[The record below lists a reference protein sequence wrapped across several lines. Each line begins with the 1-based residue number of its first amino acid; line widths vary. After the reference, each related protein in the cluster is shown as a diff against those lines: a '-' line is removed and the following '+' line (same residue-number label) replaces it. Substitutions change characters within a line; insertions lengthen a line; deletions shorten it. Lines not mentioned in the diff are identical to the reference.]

1 MIILM
6 AAVFGVT
13 LLLGFPVAFCLGITS
28 AVVLVATD
36 VPLNLVAQRIF
47 TGMDSFPLM
56 AVPFF
61 VLAGEIMNVGG
72 TTQRLISLAH
82 ALVGKIRGGL
92 AHTTV
97 VSAMFLSG
105 ISGSAVAD
113 ASALGS
119 VLIPGMVQKGYGKGF
134 SAAITASA
142 AVMGPTIPPSIL
154 MVILGVTTG
163 LSIGALFAA
172 GLVPGVLQGLAM
184 MGMAYYF
191 AVKKN
196 YPKDEEPLTMARLGK
211 EMASAG
217 PALLAPVI
225 IIGGILAGAFT
236 PTEAA
241 VVAVFY
247 ALILGVWVYK
257 ELSRKHLWQ
266 ILVNTGVTTSVLLLI
281 IGMAN
286 IFAWVLT
293 AEQVPQKVANML
305 LGISKNPHVVLFMI
319 NVVLLIVGMFMEA
332 GAAIVIL
339 SPTLLAVAQAVGIH
353 PLHFGFV
360 MILNLSI
367 GLITPPV
374 GVLLFVVCGIT
385 GYPFS
390 LVTKWA
396 MPFMAANLATLA
408 LVSYFPDVIMW
419 VPKLFGYV

>member
-1 MIILM
+1 MVEEVAETPCAGLRNSRDLGQARSWHLSGGFVRRPWDSCEGVEMILLM
-6 AAVFGVT
+6 VLVFTVT
-13 LLLGFPVAFCLGITS
+13 LLMGFPIAFCLGIS
-28 AVVLVATD
+28 SLAVLMASD
-36 VPLNLVAQRIF
+36 VPLNLMAQRIF

-61 VLAGEIMNVGG
+61 VLAGEMMNVGG
-72 TTQRLISLAH
+72 TTQRLISLANV
-82 ALVGKIRGGL
+82 LVGKIRGGL

-142 AVMGPTIPPSIL
+142 AVRGPTIPPSIL
-154 MVILGVTTG
+154 MVILGVTSG
-163 LSIGALFAA
+163 ISIGALFVA
-172 GLVPGVLQGLAM
+172 GMIPGIPQGLAM
-184 MGMAYYF
+184 MGIAYYF
-191 AVKKN
+191 AVKHN
-196 YPKDEEPLTMARLGK
+196 YPRDEEPLTLKRILK
-211 EMASAG
+211 ESIEAG

-247 ALILGVWVYK
+247 ALILGLWVYK
-257 ELSRKHLWQ
+257 ELRWKDLVK
-266 ILVNTGVTTSVLLLI
+266 IMVNTGITTSVLLLI

-293 AEQVPQKVANML
+293 AEQVPYKIASAL
-305 LGISKNPHVVLFMI
+305 LGITDNPYLILLLI

-332 GAAIVIL
+332 EAAIVIL
-339 SPTLLAVAQAVGIH
+339 SPTLLAVA
-353 PLHFGFV
+353 
-360 MILNLSI
+360 
-367 GLITPPV
+367 
-374 GVLLFVVCGIT
+374 
-385 GYPFS
+385 
-390 LVTKWA
+390 
-396 MPFMAANLATLA
+396 
-408 LVSYFPDVIMW
+408 
-419 VPKLFGYV
+419 

>member
-1 MIILM
+1 MMTLM
-6 AAVFGVT
+6 AAVFAIT
-13 LLLGFPVAFCLGITS
+13 LVLGFPVAFCLGMTS
-28 AVVLVATD
+28 VAVLLATD

-119 VLIPGMVQKGYGKGF
+119 VLIPGMVQKGYGRGF

-184 MGMAYYF
+184 MAMAYYY
-191 AVKKN
+191 AVKNN
-196 YPKDEEPLTMARLGK
+196 YPKDEEPLTLKRLWK
-211 EMASAG
+211 ETMGAG
-217 PALLAPVI
+217 PALFAPVI

-247 ALILGVWVYK
+247 ALILGMWVYR
-257 ELSRKHLWQ
+257 ELTWKDLWNV
-266 ILVNTGVTTSVLLLI
+266 LVNTGVTTSVLLLI

-293 AEQVPQKVANML
+293 AEQVPQKIANML
-305 LGISKNPHVVLFMI
+305 LGISKNPHVVLLMI
-319 NVVLLIVGMFMEA
+319 NLVLLIVGMFMEA

-390 LVTKWA
+390 LVTRWA

-408 LVSYFPDVIMW
+408 LVSYFPALIMW

>member
-1 MIILM
+1 MILLM
-6 AAVFGVT
+6 ALAFAIT
-13 LLLGFPVAFCLGITS
+13 LVMGFPIAFCLGITS
-28 AVVLVATD
+28 LAVLVASD
-36 VPLNLVAQRIF
+36 VPLNLMAQRIF

-61 VLAGEIMNVGG
+61 VLAGEMMNVGG
-72 TTQRLISLAH
+72 TTQRLISLANV
-82 ALVGKIRGGL
+82 LVGKIRGGL

-119 VLIPGMVQKGYGKGF
+119 VLIPGMVQRGYGRGF

-163 LSIGALFAA
+163 ISIGALFAA
-172 GLVPGVLQGLAM
+172 GMIPGIMQGLAM

-191 AVKKN
+191 AIKHN
-196 YPKDEEPLTMARLGK
+196 YPKDEEPLSLGRIWR
-211 EMASAG
+211 ELVAAG

-247 ALILGVWVYK
+247 ALILGLWVYK
-257 ELSRKHLWQ
+257 ELRWRDLVR
-266 ILVNTGVTTSVLLLI
+266 ILVNTGITTSVLLLI

-293 AEQVPQKVANML
+293 AEQVPQKIAAAL
-305 LGISKNPHVVLFMI
+305 LGITKDPYLILLLI
-319 NVVLLIVGMFMEA
+319 NVVLLLVGMFMEA

-385 GYPFS
+385 GYPFG
-390 LVTKWA
+390 LVTRWA
-396 MPFMAANLATLA
+396 MPFLAANLATLA
-408 LVSYFPDVIMW
+408 LVSYVPAIIMW
-419 VPKLFGYV
+419 VPRLFGYV

>member
-1 MIILM
+1 MIVLM
-6 AAVFGVT
+6 ACVFGVT

-28 AVVLVATD
+28 LAVLLATD
-36 VPLNLVAQRIF
+36 VPLNLMAQRIF

-61 VLAGEIMNVGG
+61 VLAGEMMNVGG
-72 TTQRLISLAH
+72 TTQRLISLANV
-82 ALVGKIRGGL
+82 LVGRIRGGL

-113 ASALGS
+113 ASALSS

-134 SAAITASA
+134 AAAITASA

-172 GLVPGVLQGLAM
+172 GMLPGVLQGLAM
-184 MGMAYYF
+184 MVMAYYY
-191 AVKKN
+191 ALKYD
-196 YPKDEEPLTMARLGK
+196 YPRDDTPLSATRLVR
-211 EMASAG
+211 EFASAG

-247 ALILGVWVYK
+247 ALILGMLVYK
-257 ELSRKHLWQ
+257 ELRVRDLVS

-293 AEQVPQKVANML
+293 AEQIPQKVAQLL
-305 LGISKNPHVVLFMI
+305 LGISKDPYVVLLLI
-319 NVVLLIVGMFMEA
+319 NLVLLIVGMFMEA

-339 SPTLLAVAQAVGIH
+339 APTLLVVAQTVGIH

-374 GVLLFVVCGIT
+374 GILLFVVCGIT

-390 LVTKWA
+390 LVTRWA
-396 MPFMAANLATLA
+396 MPFLGANLATLA
-408 LVSYFPDVIMW
+408 LVTYVPDLILW
-419 VPKLFGYV
+419 IPRLFGYV

>member
-1 MIILM
+1 MMTLM
-6 AAVFGVT
+6 AAVFAIT
-13 LLLGFPVAFCLGITS
+13 LVLGFPVAFCLGITS
-28 AVVLVATD
+28 VAVLLATD

-119 VLIPGMVQKGYGKGF
+119 VLIPGMVQKGYGRGF

-184 MGMAYYF
+184 MAMAYYY
-191 AVKKN
+191 AVKNN
-196 YPKDEEPLTMARLGK
+196 YPKDEEPLTLKRLWK
-211 EMASAG
+211 ETMGAG
-217 PALLAPVI
+217 PALFAPVI

-247 ALILGVWVYK
+247 ALILGMWVYR
-257 ELSRKHLWQ
+257 ELTWKDLWNV
-266 ILVNTGVTTSVLLLI
+266 LVNTGVTTSVLLLI

-293 AEQVPQKVANML
+293 AEQVPQKIANML
-305 LGISKNPHVVLFMI
+305 LGISKNPHVVLLMI
-319 NVVLLIVGMFMEA
+319 NLVLLIVGMFMEA

-390 LVTKWA
+390 LVTRWA

-408 LVSYFPDVIMW
+408 LVSYFPALIMW

>member
-1 MIILM
+1 MMTLM
-6 AAVFGVT
+6 AAVFGIT
-13 LLLGFPVAFCLGITS
+13 LVLGFPVAFCLGITS
-28 AVVLVATD
+28 VAVLLATD

-119 VLIPGMVQKGYGKGF
+119 VLIPGMVQKGYGRGF

-184 MGMAYYF
+184 MAMAYYY
-191 AVKKN
+191 AVKNN
-196 YPKDEEPLTMARLGK
+196 YPKDEEPLTLKRLWK
-211 EMASAG
+211 ETMGAG
-217 PALLAPVI
+217 PAFFAPVL

-247 ALILGVWVYK
+247 ALILGMWVYR
-257 ELSRKHLWQ
+257 ELTWKDLWNV
-266 ILVNTGVTTSVLLLI
+266 LVNTGVTTSVLLLI

-293 AEQVPQKVANML
+293 AEQVPQKIANML
-305 LGISKNPHVVLFMI
+305 LGISKNPHVVLLMI
-319 NVVLLIVGMFMEA
+319 NLVLLIVGMFMEA

-390 LVTKWA
+390 LVTRWA

-408 LVSYFPDVIMW
+408 LVSYFPALIMW

>member
-1 MIILM
+1 MIVLM
-6 AAVFGVT
+6 ACVFGVT

-28 AVVLVATD
+28 LAVLLATD
-36 VPLNLVAQRIF
+36 VPLNLMAQRIF

-61 VLAGEIMNVGG
+61 VLAGEMMNVGG
-72 TTQRLISLAH
+72 TTQRLISLANV
-82 ALVGKIRGGL
+82 LVGRIRGGL

-113 ASALGS
+113 ASALSS

-134 SAAITASA
+134 AAAITASA

-172 GLVPGVLQGLAM
+172 GMLPGVLQGLAM
-184 MGMAYYF
+184 MVMAYYY
-191 AVKKN
+191 ALKYD
-196 YPKDEEPLTMARLGK
+196 YPRDDTPLSATRLVR
-211 EMASAG
+211 EFASAG

-247 ALILGVWVYK
+247 ALILGMLVYK
-257 ELSRKHLWQ
+257 ELRVRDLVS

-293 AEQVPQKVANML
+293 AEQIPQKVAQLL
-305 LGISKNPHVVLFMI
+305 LGISKDPYVVLLLI
-319 NVVLLIVGMFMEA
+319 NLVLLIVGMFMEA

-339 SPTLLAVAQAVGIH
+339 APTLLVVAQTVGIH

-360 MILNLSI
+360 MVLNLSI

-374 GVLLFVVCGIT
+374 GILLFVVCGIT

-390 LVTKWA
+390 LVTRWA
-396 MPFMAANLATLA
+396 MPFLGANLATLA
-408 LVSYFPDVIMW
+408 LVTYVPDLILW
-419 VPKLFGYV
+419 IPRLFGYV

>member
-1 MIILM
+1 MMTLM
-6 AAVFGVT
+6 AAVFGIT
-13 LLLGFPVAFCLGITS
+13 LVLGFPVAFCLGITS
-28 AVVLVATD
+28 VAVLLATD

-119 VLIPGMVQKGYGKGF
+119 VLIPGMVQKGYGRGF

-172 GLVPGVLQGLAM
+172 GLVPGVLQGAAM
-184 MGMAYYF
+184 MAMAYYY
-191 AVKKN
+191 AVKNN
-196 YPKDEEPLTMARLGK
+196 YPKDEEPLTLERLWK
-211 EMASAG
+211 ETISAG
-217 PALLAPVI
+217 PALFAPLI

-247 ALILGVWVYK
+247 ALILGMWVYR
-257 ELSRKHLWQ
+257 ELTWKDLWNV
-266 ILVNTGVTTSVLLLI
+266 LVNTGVTTSVLLLI

-305 LGISKNPHVVLFMI
+305 LGISKSPYVVLLMI
-319 NVVLLIVGMFMEA
+319 NLVLLIVGMFMEA

-390 LVTKWA
+390 LVTRWA

-408 LVSYFPDVIMW
+408 LVSYVPELIMW
-419 VPKLFGYV
+419 VPRLFGYV

>member
-1 MIILM
+1 MMTLM
-6 AAVFGVT
+6 AAVFAIT
-13 LLLGFPVAFCLGITS
+13 LVLGFPVAFCLGITS
-28 AVVLVATD
+28 VAVLLATD

-82 ALVGKIRGGL
+82 TLVGKIRGGL

-119 VLIPGMVQKGYGKGF
+119 VLIPGMVQKGYGRGF

-184 MGMAYYF
+184 MAMAYYY
-191 AVKKN
+191 AVKNN
-196 YPKDEEPLTMARLGK
+196 YPKDEEPLTLKRLWK
-211 EMASAG
+211 ETMGAG
-217 PALLAPVI
+217 PALFAPVI

-247 ALILGVWVYK
+247 ALILGMWVYR
-257 ELSRKHLWQ
+257 ELTWKDLWNV
-266 ILVNTGVTTSVLLLI
+266 LVNTGVTTSVLLLI

-293 AEQVPQKVANML
+293 AEQVPQKIANML
-305 LGISKNPHVVLFMI
+305 LGISKNPHVVLLMI
-319 NVVLLIVGMFMEA
+319 NLVLLIVGMFMEA

-390 LVTKWA
+390 LVTRWA
-396 MPFMAANLATLA
+396 MPFTAANLATLA
-408 LVSYFPDVIMW
+408 LVSYFPALIMW

>member
-1 MIILM
+1 MMTLM
-6 AAVFGVT
+6 AAVFAIT
-13 LLLGFPVAFCLGITS
+13 LVLGFPVAFCLGITS
-28 AVVLVATD
+28 VAVLLATD

-119 VLIPGMVQKGYGKGF
+119 VLIPGMVQKGYGRGF

-163 LSIGALFAA
+163 LSVGALFAA

-184 MGMAYYF
+184 MAMAYYY
-191 AVKKN
+191 AVKNN
-196 YPKDEEPLTMARLGK
+196 YPKDEEPLTLKRLWK
-211 EMASAG
+211 ETMGAG
-217 PALLAPVI
+217 PALFAPVI

-247 ALILGVWVYK
+247 ALILGMWVYR
-257 ELSRKHLWQ
+257 ELTWKDLWNV
-266 ILVNTGVTTSVLLLI
+266 LVNTGVTTSVLLLI

-293 AEQVPQKVANML
+293 AEQVPQKIANML
-305 LGISKNPHVVLFMI
+305 LGISKNPHVVLLMI
-319 NVVLLIVGMFMEA
+319 NLVLLIVGMFMEA

-390 LVTKWA
+390 LVTRWA

-408 LVSYFPDVIMW
+408 LVSYFPALIMW

>member
-1 MIILM
+1 MITLM
-6 AAVFGVT
+6 AVVFGIT
-13 LLLGFPVAFCLGITS
+13 LVLGFPVAFCLGITS
-28 AVVLVATD
+28 VAVLLATD

-119 VLIPGMVQKGYGKGF
+119 VLIPGMVQKGYGRGF

-172 GLVPGVLQGLAM
+172 GLVPGVLQGVAM
-184 MGMAYYF
+184 MAMAYYY
-191 AVKKN
+191 AVKNN
-196 YPKDEEPLTMARLGK
+196 YPKDEEPLTFKRLWK
-211 EMASAG
+211 ETTAAG
-217 PALLAPVI
+217 PALFAPVI

-247 ALILGVWVYK
+247 ALILGIWIYR
-257 ELSRKHLWQ
+257 ELTWKDLWNV
-266 ILVNTGVTTSVLLLI
+266 LVNTGVTTSVLLLI

-305 LGISKNPHVVLFMI
+305 LGISKSPY
-319 NVVLLIVGMFMEA
+319 VVLLMINLVLLLVGMFMEA

-390 LVTKWA
+390 LVTRWA
-396 MPFMAANLATLA
+396 MPFMAANLTTLA
-408 LVSYFPDVIMW
+408 LVSYVPELIMW
-419 VPKLFGYV
+419 VPRLFGYV

>member
-1 MIILM
+1 MIVLM
-6 AAVFGVT
+6 ACVFGVT

-28 AVVLVATD
+28 LAVLLATD
-36 VPLNLVAQRIF
+36 VPLNLMAQRIF

-61 VLAGEIMNVGG
+61 VLAGEMMNVGG
-72 TTQRLISLAH
+72 TTQRLISLANV
-82 ALVGKIRGGL
+82 LVGKIRGGL

-113 ASALGS
+113 ASALSS

-134 SAAITASA
+134 AAAITASA

-172 GLVPGVLQGLAM
+172 GMLPGVLQGLAM
-184 MGMAYYF
+184 MVMAYYY
-191 AVKKN
+191 ALKYD
-196 YPKDEEPLTMARLGK
+196 YPRDDTPLSATRLVR
-211 EMASAG
+211 EFASAG

-247 ALILGVWVYK
+247 ALILGMLVYK
-257 ELSRKHLWQ
+257 ELRVRDLVT

-293 AEQVPQKVANML
+293 AEQIPQKVAQLL
-305 LGISKNPHVVLFMI
+305 LGISKDPYVVLLLI
-319 NVVLLIVGMFMEA
+319 NLVLLIVGMFMEA

-339 SPTLLAVAQAVGIH
+339 APTLLVVAQTVGIH

-360 MILNLSI
+360 MVLNLSI

-374 GVLLFVVCGIT
+374 GILLFVVCGIT

-390 LVTKWA
+390 LVTRWA
-396 MPFMAANLATLA
+396 MPFLGANLATLA
-408 LVSYFPDVIMW
+408 LVTYVPDLILW
-419 VPKLFGYV
+419 IPRLFGYV